1 MLTIEPVYDPH
12 EPDQIFCYLVVDEY
26 DIPRGNYDSYND
38 ARDAISALQGDT
50 REARRQPNPVSTYYP
65 D

>member
-12 EPDQIFCYLVVDEY
+12 ESDQILCYLVIDEY

-38 ARDAISALQGDT
+38 ARDAIRALQGDT
-50 REARRQPNPVSTYYP
+50 PEARRPAHPATYYP